1 MSVSG
6 RMTGPAVAE
15 EAEAGGPGEADLGPG
30 QRGARGHLRPTPRCG
45 GSGAGAAAAGTI
57 AAGRGT

>member
-1 MSVSG
+1 
-6 RMTGPAVAE
+6 MTGPAAAAAVV
-15 EAEAGGPGEADLGPG
+15 AGGPEEADPGPG

>member
-1 MSVSG
+1 
-6 RMTGPAVAE
+6 MTGPAVA

-30 QRGARGHLRPTPRCG
+30 QRGARGHLRPTLRYG

-57 AAGRGT
+57 AAGKGT

>member
-1 MSVSG
+1 
-6 RMTGPAVAE
+6 MTGPAVA
-15 EAEAGGPGEADLGPG
+15 AVVVAGGPEEADLGPG